1 MSKGFK
7 KFLTGA
13 ALGVGLGF
21 LLAPEKGEKT
31 REKVMNASK
40 NLMDEIK
47 KLDYDDVKDNLE
59 KKVADLEEEFKSLDA
74 EKVSKIATEK
84 GKVILKKA
92 NEIYKEAVKQG
103 KPIIEK
109 YASELKT
116 NAENFIN
123 DITEDKSKN
132 TKTKKNNDKK

>member
-31 REKVMNASK
+31 REKVKNASQ

-47 KLDYDDVKDNLE
+47 KIDVDEVKDNLQ
-59 KKVADLEEEFKSLDA
+59 KKLEDLEKEFKSLDS
-74 EKVSKIATEK
+74 EKVSQIATEK
-84 GKVILKKA
+84 GKVIIKKA

-116 NAENFIN
+116 SAESFIK
-123 DITEDKSKN
+123 DISSDSTKN
-132 TKTKKNNDKK
+132 TKKNNGK

>member
-31 REKVMNASK
+31 REKVKNASQ

-47 KLDYDDVKDNLE
+47 KIDVDEVKDNLQ
-59 KKVADLEEEFKSLDA
+59 KKLEDLEKEFKTLDS
-74 EKVSKIATEK
+74 EKVSQIATEK
-84 GKVILKKA
+84 GKVIIKKA

-116 NAENFIN
+116 SAENFIK
-123 DITEDKSKN
+123 DISSDSTKN
-132 TKTKKNNDKK
+132 TKKNNGK

>member
-21 LLAPEKGEKT
+21 LLAPEKGDKT
-31 REKVMNASK
+31 REKVKNASQ

-47 KLDYDDVKDNLE
+47 KIDVDEVKDNLQ
-59 KKVADLEEEFKSLDA
+59 KKLEDLEKEFKTLDS
-74 EKVSKIATEK
+74 EKVSQIATEK
-84 GKVILKKA
+84 GKVIIKKA

-116 NAENFIN
+116 SVENFIK
-123 DITEDKSKN
+123 DISSDSTKN
-132 TKTKKNNDKK
+132 TKKNNGK